1 MLFVSPLDRIDSIHD
16 HNSNPSKPVESMCAI
31 GACFSPKK
39 SIFVNAGQPGECW
52 AYQIEI
58 NSALRACSAVCFTT

>member
-39 SIFVNAGQPGECW
+39 SIFVNAGQCCL
-52 AYQIEI
+52 IE
-58 NSALRACSAVCFTT
+58 RAKCESDKI